1 MDATASFSTGA
12 SSSTLRLAPAHSPV
26 FISLEGS
33 IASGKSTLIRH
44 LQQRLSSDEIVF
56 LKEPVDIWESIKDPK
71 DGENILE
78 KFYKDPAKY
87 AFSFQV
93 MAYASRLSIIRKTIE
108 DHPKCKVILCE
119 RSLDADRNIFAKML
133 HHDGLID
140 DIHFQIYN
148 HFFNEYSQDY
158 ALRGIVYI
166 DADPEVCMTRIGMR
180 GRHGEEKIKLDY
192 LQKCR
197 DYHEKWITE
206 GEDMGE
212 NCEVLKIQTN
222 SHATYKED
230 DPTDCGNVWI
240 ENIRAFI
247 QRFIRRQ

>member
-1 MDATASFSTGA
+1 MA
-12 SSSTLRLAPAHSPV
+12 SSSSSSASAASMQLKSSPL
-26 FISLEGS
+26 FISVEGG
-33 IASGKSTLIRH
+33 IGAGKTTLLKA
-44 LQQRLSSDEIVF
+44 LQQRISSDEIVF
-56 LKEPVDIWESIKDPK
+56 LKEPVDIWESIKDPE

-78 KFYKDPAKY
+78 KFYKNPSQY

-93 MAYASRLSIIRKTIE
+93 MAYASRLSIIRKTIA
-108 DHPKCKVILCE
+108 DHPKCKIIICE

-158 ALRGIVYI
+158 SLSGVIYI
-166 DADPEVCMTRIGMR
+166 DADPEVCMTRIGVR

-197 DYHEKWITE
+197 DYHHKWLIQ
-206 GEDMGE
+206 GHDMSE
-212 NCEVLKIQTN
+212 NCELLHIHTN
-222 SHATYKED
+222 SHATYNEN
-230 DPTDCGNVWI
+230 DPEDCGNVWI

-247 QRFIRRQ
+247 HKFM